1 MKPASFAYFAPRS
14 LDEALSLLARYG
26 DEARVLAGGQSLVPM
41 MNVRVAKPAVLVSI
55 THVPELA
62 YIRASGDGLAIGAA
76 SRQIAVERSPDTA
89 ARAPLLVKVLPHV
102 GTAATRNR
110 GTLCGSLAHADPV
123 AELPAASVA
132 LGATFTLSREG
143 GRRQVAAEDFFQAEL
158 TTAVGPGEL
167 LECVTVPAAAP
178 RSACGF
184 AEVGNRRHG
193 FAVAGVAGYVAFDEA
208 DRCALARLSG
218 LGIGPT
224 PTRLRPAED
233 LLAGRALSP
242 AAIAEA
248 GEAASSFVD
257 PPGDLHA
264 DPAYRRDAVR
274 VLVRRV
280 LEQIRDEWAVRTGG
294 DFP

>member
-14 LDEALSLLARYG
+14 LAEALSLLARYG

-62 YIRASGDGLAIGAA
+62 YILAAGDGLAIGAA

-110 GTLCGSLAHADPV
+110 GTLCGSLAHADPG

-158 TTAVGPGEL
+158 TTAVGPSRPPRRAR
-167 LECVTVPAAAP
+167 PAASR
-178 RSACGF
+178 RSAI
-184 AEVGNRRHG
+184 AATASRSRASRATSRSTRRI
-193 FAVAGVAGYVAFDEA
+193 A
-208 DRCALARLSG
+208 ARSRG
-218 LGIGPT
+218 
-224 PTRLRPAED
+224 
-233 LLAGRALSP
+233 
-242 AAIAEA
+242 
-248 GEAASSFVD
+248 
-257 PPGDLHA
+257 
-264 DPAYRRDAVR
+264 
-274 VLVRRV
+274 
-280 LEQIRDEWAVRTGG
+280 
-294 DFP
+294 